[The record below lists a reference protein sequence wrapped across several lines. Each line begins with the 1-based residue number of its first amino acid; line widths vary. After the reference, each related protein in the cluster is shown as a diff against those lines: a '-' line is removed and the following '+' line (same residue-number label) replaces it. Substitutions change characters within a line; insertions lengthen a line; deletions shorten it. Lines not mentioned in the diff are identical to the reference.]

1 MLRQLSRLILY
12 VLAGIRNFVFKYP
25 GASVGF
31 LAGGI
36 IGFVLGL
43 SMVKFGFPAWALP
56 VNTLV
61 WAVVTAPVVKT
72 YLDRL
77 R

>member
-12 VLAGIRNFVFKYP
+12 VLAGIKNFVFKYP
-25 GASVGF
+25 GASIGF

-43 SMVKFGFPAWALP
+43 SMVKFGFPAWVLP
-56 VNTLV
+56 VNTLA